1 MIVEIYNLLISQSSN
16 FNSNLNMEALRL
28 SQHIAN
34 NNLILLSS
42 NPDVFEVPN
51 SAYDMNSFALL
62 ACYP

>member
-1 MIVEIYNLLISQSSN
+1 MIVEITNLLISQSSN
-16 FNSNLNMEALRL
+16 FNSYLNIEALRL

-34 NNLILLSS
+34 NNLTFLLS
-42 NPDVFEVPN
+42 NPDVFKVPN